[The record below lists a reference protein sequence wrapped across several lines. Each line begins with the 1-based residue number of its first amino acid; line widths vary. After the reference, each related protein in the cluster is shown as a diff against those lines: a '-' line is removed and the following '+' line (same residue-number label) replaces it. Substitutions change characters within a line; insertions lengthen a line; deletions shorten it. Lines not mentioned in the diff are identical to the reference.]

1 MIDDFEAL
9 EVFLS
14 LTQTGSVQATAD
26 ELDLTAPN
34 VSRKLAKLEH
44 SIGRKL
50 FDRTRAPQTSHFN
63 EGIRRTIFSDVQ

>member
-34 VSRKLAKLEH
+34 VSQKKSEEAPDFNQGRNRIEKRRRH
-44 SIGRKL
+44 SK
-50 FDRTRAPQTSHFN
+50 N
-63 EGIRRTIFSDVQ
+63 

>member
-34 VSRKLAKLEH
+34 VSQKKSEEAPDFNL
-44 SIGRKL
+44 GRNRMEK
-50 FDRTRAPQTSHFN
+50 
-63 EGIRRTIFSDVQ
+63 